1 MTQDDMYLQFFLQ
14 QNALNDGGNGINA
27 GGGYDDYALQ
37 RAISESLH
45 LNGDDADEL
54 QRILEM
60 SRFDEESRLML
71 IRQTE
76 DDELQH
82 AIQLSLIDK

>member
-14 QNALNDGGNGINA
+14 QNALENNGGGH
-27 GGGYDDYALQ
+27 GYDDYDLQ
-37 RAISESLH
+37 RAISASL
-45 LNGDDADEL
+45 NIDDDENEI
-54 QRILEM
+54 QRIIEM
-60 SRFDEESRLML
+60 SRFDEETRLIAL
-71 IRQTE
+71 RQTE